1 MNYRHA
7 EILAA
12 EDLGEAGTKP
22 IAITLSDVISRMTVV
37 FKPVGGSTTILGHPI
52 LGISKIELIDGSDIL
67 HSLSGKEGQAL
78 NIFDSK
84 NPVVQEIDYRVGG
97 TPLIYYNLDFGR
109 WLWDE
114 QLAFDP
120 KRFENPQLKI
130 TWDENAYDASVSSH
144 AFLVFGHVF
153 DQKDVSPSGFLMA
166 KEIKSYTGVAGGNEY
181 TDLPTDY
188 PLRKLLLQGEL
199 AGSGVRAV
207 IEELRLSEDNDK
219 RIPISGDIHNLRSFL
234 DPLVPDA
241 VDIVRGTIAASSTTQ
256 YCTAHNLV
264 VVSPNTQVVDE
275 AIRVGPCS
283 GGRFTAKMQTTAG
296 VVEFQIRGK
305 NPHGCICI
313 PFGNQ
318 DAIEDWYDVTRLGS
332 LKLRIKGGS
341 GAASSTTRIVTQ
353 QIRRY

>member
-7 EILAA
+7 EIMAA
-12 EDLGEAGTKP
+12 EDLGEAGTK
-22 IAITLSDVISRMTVV
+22 IIGIDLSDIISRMTVL
-37 FKPVGGSTTILGHPI
+37 FQPVGGSTTILGHPV
-52 LGISKIELIDGSDIL
+52 LGISKVELIDGSEVL

-78 NIFDSK
+78 NIFDTK

-120 KRFENPQLKI
+120 KKFVNPQLKI
-130 TWDENAYDASVSSH
+130 TWDEDAYDDGVDSH
-144 AFLVFGHVF
+144 AFMVYGHVF
-153 DQKDVSPSGFLMA
+153 DEKAVSPVGFLMA
-166 KEIKSYTGVAGGNEY
+166 KEIKSYTGASGSYEY
-181 TDLPTDY
+181 TDIPTDY
-188 PLRKLLLQGEL
+188 VLRKLILQGEL

-207 IEELRLSEDNDK
+207 IEDIRLSEDNDK
-219 RIPISGDIHNLRSFL
+219 RIPIDGDIHELRSFL
-234 DPLVPDA
+234 DPMVPDA
-241 VDIVRGTIAASSTTQ
+241 VDIVRGTIAASSTIQ
-256 YCTAHNLV
+256 YCTPHNLA

-283 GGRFTAKMQTTAG
+283 GGRFTAKMQTTEG

-305 NPHGCICI
+305 NPHGCICL

-318 DAIEDWYDVTRLGS
+318 DVIEDWYDVTKLGS
-332 LKLRIKGGS
+332 LKLRINGGT
-341 GAASSTTRIVTQ
+341 GAASSTTNIVTQ
-353 QIRRY
+353 QLRRY